1 MSKSLSFF
9 LSLSHFGLYPKVFTA
24 AHTHRSLFLLLLSDE
39 EFHKINEV
47 ILFSWSLSPQTT
59 EWSPKSSLT
68 MLKWL
73 FLSIYPLSQQH
84 VHSYLFVPFRLCT
97 WPGIIFSLS
106 LPWRIRCIF
115 PSHTNSNFCESFY
128 HVTDIDDRHNQASS
142 SLSLPYDSMKIWSLW

>member
-1 MSKSLSFF
+1 MSKSLS
-9 LSLSHFGLYPKVFTA
+9 LT
-24 AHTHRSLFLLLLSDE
+24 HTHILVCIPKYSLLL
-39 EFHKINEV
+39 IPTEV
-47 ILFSWSLSPQTT
+47 YSSYYFQTKSSIRSMRSFYFPDPCHLHTT
-59 EWSPKSSLT
+59 EWSPKSSMT

-84 VHSYLFVPFRLCT
+84 VHSYLFVLFRLCT
-97 WPGIIFSLS
+97 WPGIIFSPC

-115 PSHTNSNFCESFY
+115 PSHTNSNFCEPFY